1 MLEVLDTNTNT
12 NTNTN
17 TTNTLLISRDNVR
30 DNVRIVIG
38 GQDPR
43 EMYSCAKRD
52 DIIDITS
59 YSKRSGKW
67 SRK

>member
-1 MLEVLDTNTNT
+1 MLEVLDTNANA
-12 NTNTN
+12 NAN

-59 YSKRSGKW
+59 YSKRSRKW